1 MSTIPIPCNDDT
13 LKDPFYRYK
22 RSELKIDKCSNYL
35 KLDNL
40 DQIAKQLKVDQKIII
55 SNIKKYLNCNITIVN
70 NKVCIKGKS
79 EDDIDNML
87 EKFIVEKVICPNCNY
102 PELELNPES
111 DNYNSCNSCGHCIN
125 KKEDNNEKL
134 TKDNST
140 KDNSTKDN
148 STKDNS
154 TKDNST
160 KVKTKSI
167 SKKDSKIMARE
178 ERQKQIENARKAK
191 KEKEESDD
199 SE

>member
-1 MSTIPIPCNDDT
+1 MNTIPIPCNDDT

-70 NKVCIKGKS
+70 DKVCIRGKS

-87 EKFIVEKVICPNCNY
+87 EKFIVEKVICPKCNY

-111 DNYNSCNSCGHCIN
+111 DNYNSCNSCGHCMN
-125 KKEDNNEKL
+125 KKEDNDDDK
-134 TKDNST
+134 KI
-140 KDNSTKDN
+140 
-148 STKDNS
+148 
-154 TKDNST
+154 
-160 KVKTKSI
+160 KTI
-167 SKKDSKIMARE
+167 SKKESKKMARE
-178 ERQKQIENARKAK
+178 EKQKQILNARKAK
-191 KEKEESDD
+191 KEKEESSD